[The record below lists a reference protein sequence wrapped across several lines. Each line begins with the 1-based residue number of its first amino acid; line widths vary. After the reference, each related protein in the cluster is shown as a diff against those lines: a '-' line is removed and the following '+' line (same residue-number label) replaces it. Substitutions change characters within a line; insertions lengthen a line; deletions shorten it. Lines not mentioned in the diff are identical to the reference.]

1 MKSFFDFYNKAL
13 DYTAAYQEVFK
24 GLEISDYAWKVAD
37 SDRIQIQVPEGHY
50 FFMGDNSPESLDSRF
65 FGFVPK
71 KNIVGGPLLR
81 IWPLNR
87 FGPINKQ

>member
-1 MKSFFDFYNKAL
+1 
-13 DYTAAYQEVFK
+13 
-24 GLEISDYAWKVAD
+24 
-37 SDRIQIQVPEGHY
+37 
-50 FFMGDNSPESLDSRF
+50 ESLDSRF